1 MFDTIVQ
8 STLPRWT
15 MVFAIGVVG
24 IALTGVS
31 ARADLLK
38 EIKSRGELVA
48 GTEARYPPFEFVE
61 GGKIV
66 GLSADM
72 MEIIMKN
79 LPDVKLTRLDLPWQG
94 ILPGLEAK
102 KFDYVITAVTVTKP
116 RMKRYALSLPIADAT
131 QALVKRKGDDR
142 INKPED
148 IEGLVVGSQVGSAPF
163 ESLKFF
169 NERLKAAGG
178 KGIKEIKTYIDYN
191 EAYAD
196 LAAGRL
202 DAVNNGL
209 PNLQYLATT
218 RPDVFEVVL
227 PTFGP
232 KKYFAW
238 AARNDEDSASLVA
251 FFNDEIRKL
260 NKSGKLEELTIKWLG
275 SYMELPADR
284 TPEPA
289 E

>member
-1 MFDTIVQ
+1 MFGTIVQ
-8 STLPRWT
+8 STLLRWT

-24 IALTGVS
+24 IALTDVS
-31 ARADLLK
+31 ARADLLD
-38 EIKSRGELVA
+38 EIKSRGELIA
-48 GTEARYPPFEFVE
+48 GTEARYPPFEFVKE
-61 GGKIV
+61 GKIV

-72 MEIIMKN
+72 MEIIMQD
-79 LPDVKLTRLDLPWQG
+79 LPGVKLTRLDLPWQG

-116 RMKRYALSLPIADAT
+116 RMKRYALSLPTADAT

-148 IEGLVVGSQVGSAPF
+148 VEGLVIGSQIGSAPL
-163 ESLKFF
+163 EALKSFD
-169 NERLKAAGG
+169 ERLKAAGG
-178 KGIKEIKTYIDYN
+178 EGIKEIKTYVDYN

-196 LAAGRL
+196 LAVGRV

-209 PNLQYLATT
+209 PNLQYLAQE

-238 AARNDEDSASLVA
+238 AGRNDEDSASLVA
-251 FFNDEIRKL
+251 FFNDAIRKL
-260 NKSGKLEELTIKWLG
+260 NKSGKLEELTTKWLG
-275 SYMELPADR
+275 SYVKLPADM

>member
-1 MFDTIVQ
+1 MLGTIVQ
-8 STLPRWT
+8 WTLPRWM

-24 IALTGVS
+24 TALTDVS
-31 ARADLLK
+31 ARADLLD
-38 EIKSRGELVA
+38 EIKSRGELIA
-48 GTEARYPPFEFVE
+48 GTEARYPPFEFVKE
-61 GGKIV
+61 GKIV

-72 MEIIMKN
+72 MEIIIQD
-79 LPDVKLTRLDLPWQG
+79 LPGVKLTRLDLPWQG

-148 IEGLVVGSQVGSAPF
+148 VEGLVIGSQIGSAPL
-163 ESLKFF
+163 EALKSFD
-169 NERLKAAGG
+169 ERLKAAGG
-178 KGIKEIKTYIDYN
+178 EGIKEIKTYVDYN

-196 LAAGRL
+196 LAAGRV

-209 PNLQYLATT
+209 PNLQYLAQE

-260 NKSGKLEELTIKWLG
+260 NKSGKLEELTIEWLG
-275 SYMELPADR
+275 SYVELPADK

>member
-1 MFDTIVQ
+1 MFRTIVY
-8 STLPRWT
+8 SKLPRWI
-15 MVFAIGVVG
+15 MVLAVGVVG
-24 IALTGVS
+24 MAVTGAP
-31 ARADLLK
+31 ARAGLLD
-38 EIKSRGELVA
+38 EIKKRGELVA

-61 GGKIV
+61 KGEII

-72 MEIIMKN
+72 MEIIMKS
-79 LPDVKLTRLDLPWQG
+79 LPGVKLTRLDLPWQG
-94 ILPGLEAK
+94 ILPGLAAK
-102 KFDYVITAVTVTKP
+102 KFDYVITAVTVTRP
-116 RMKRYALSLPIADAT
+116 RMKRYSLSLPIADAT

-148 IEGLVVGSQVGSAPF
+148 VEGLVVGSQTGSAPL

-169 NERLKAAGG
+169 DERLKAAGG

-238 AARNDEDSASLVA
+238 AGRNDEDSASLVA

-260 NKSGKLEELTIKWLG
+260 NKSGKLEELTTKWLG
-275 SYMELPADR
+275 SYVELPADM

>member
-1 MFDTIVQ
+1 M
-8 STLPRWT
+8 

-24 IALTGVS
+24 TALTDVS
-31 ARADLLK
+31 ARADLLD
-38 EIKSRGELVA
+38 EIKSRGELIA
-48 GTEARYPPFEFVE
+48 GTEARYPPFEFVKE
-61 GGKIV
+61 GKIV

-72 MEIIMKN
+72 MEIIMQD
-79 LPDVKLTRLDLPWQG
+79 LPGVKLTRLDLPWQG

-148 IEGLVVGSQVGSAPF
+148 VEGLVIGSQIGSAPL
-163 ESLKFF
+163 EALKSFD
-169 NERLKAAGG
+169 ERLKAAGG
-178 KGIKEIKTYIDYN
+178 EGIKEIKTYVDYN

-196 LAAGRL
+196 LAVGRV

-209 PNLQYLATT
+209 PNLQYLAQE

-260 NKSGKLEELTIKWLG
+260 NKSGKLEELTIEWLG
-275 SYMELPADR
+275 SYVELPADK

>member
-1 MFDTIVQ
+1 
-8 STLPRWT
+8 
-15 MVFAIGVVG
+15 
-24 IALTGVS
+24 
-31 ARADLLK
+31 
-38 EIKSRGELVA
+38 
-48 GTEARYPPFEFVE
+48 
-61 GGKIV
+61 
-66 GLSADM
+66 M
-72 MEIIMKN
+72 MKIIMKN
-79 LPDVKLTRLDLPWQG
+79 LPGVKLTRLDLPWQG

-148 IEGLVVGSQVGSAPF
+148 VEGLVIGSQIGSAPL
-163 ESLKFF
+163 EALKSFD
-169 NERLKAAGG
+169 ERLKAAGG
-178 KGIKEIKTYIDYN
+178 EGIKEIKTYVDYN

-196 LAAGRL
+196 LAAGRV

-209 PNLQYLATT
+209 PNLQYLAQE

-260 NKSGKLEELTIKWLG
+260 NKSGKLEELTIEWLG
-275 SYMELPADR
+275 SYVELPADK

>member
-1 MFDTIVQ
+1 M
-8 STLPRWT
+8 

-24 IALTGVS
+24 TALTDVS
-31 ARADLLK
+31 ARADLLD
-38 EIKSRGELVA
+38 EIKSRGELIA
-48 GTEARYPPFEFVE
+48 GTEARYPPFEFVKE
-61 GGKIV
+61 GKIV

-72 MEIIMKN
+72 MEIIMQD
-79 LPDVKLTRLDLPWQG
+79 LPGVKLTRLDLPWQG

-148 IEGLVVGSQVGSAPF
+148 VEGLVIGSQIGSAPL
-163 ESLKFF
+163 EALKSFD
-169 NERLKAAGG
+169 ERLKAAGG
-178 KGIKEIKTYIDYN
+178 EGIKEIKTYVDYN

-196 LAAGRL
+196 LAAGRV

-209 PNLQYLATT
+209 PNLQYLAQE

-260 NKSGKLEELTIKWLG
+260 NKSGKLEELTIEWLG
-275 SYMELPADR
+275 SYVELPADK

>member
-1 MFDTIVQ
+1 MLGMIVP
-8 STLPRWT
+8 STLPRCII
-15 MVFAIGVVG
+15 VFAISVIG
-24 IALTGVS
+24 INLTGVS
-31 ARADLLK
+31 ARADLLE
-38 EIKSRGELVA
+38 EIKSRGELIA

-61 GGKIV
+61 QGEIV
-66 GLSADM
+66 GLSTDM
-72 MEIIMKN
+72 MEIIMES
-79 LPDVKLTRLDLPWQG
+79 LPGVKLTRLDLPWQG

-116 RMKRYALSLPIADAT
+116 RMERYALSLPIADAT

-148 IEGLVVGSQVGSAPF
+148 VEGLVVGSQTGSAPL
-163 ESLKFF
+163 EALKFF
-169 NERLKAAGG
+169 DEQLKAAGG

-218 RPDVFEVVL
+218 RPDVFEVVM

-238 AARNDEDSASLVA
+238 AGRKDEDSASLVA

-260 NKSGKLEELTIKWLG
+260 NESGKLEELTIKWLG
-275 SYMELPADR
+275 SYVELPADK
-284 TPEPA
+284 TPEP
-289 E
+289 EE